1 MSTIPF
7 ITTHAMGR
15 FITRGAQLSPSP
27 IQRFLRARQ
36 VCPAISRRYTR
47 SETEQRVRYDE
58 ELIYIQDAASGAVL
72 HTCWHARNCRHAQ
85 DDSGEQA
92 AGSGGVA

>member
-1 MSTIPF
+1 MTTIPY

-27 IQRFLRARQ
+27 IQRFLRARE

-58 ELIYIQDAASGAVL
+58 ELIWIQDAASGAVL
-72 HTCWHARNCRHAQ
+72 TVMQRADNNFRWNAMIR
-85 DDSGEQA
+85 EQE
-92 AGSGGVA
+92 SLKV

>member
-1 MSTIPF
+1 MTTIPY

-47 SETEQRVRYDE
+47 SQTEQQVRYDE
-58 ELIYIQDAASGAVL
+58 DLIYIQDEASGAIV
-72 HTCWHARNCRHAQ
+72 TIMER
-85 DDSGEQA
+85 G
-92 AGSGGVA
+92 

>member
-1 MSTIPF
+1 MTTIPY

-47 SETEQRVRYDE
+47 SDTEQRVRYDE
-58 ELIYIQDAASGAVL
+58 ELIYIQDVASGAVVTIMERGNNFRWNAMIREMESL
-72 HTCWHARNCRHAQ
+72 RC
-85 DDSGEQA
+85 
-92 AGSGGVA
+92 

>member
-1 MSTIPF
+1 MTTIPF

-36 VCPAISRRYTR
+36 VCPAISRRYKC
-47 SETEQRVRYDE
+47 EQRVRYGD

-72 HTCWHARNCRHAQ
+72 TVMQRADNNFRWNAMIR
-85 DDSGEQA
+85 EQE
-92 AGSGGVA
+92 SLKC

>member
-1 MSTIPF
+1 MTTIPY

-27 IQRFLRARQ
+27 IQRFLRARE

-47 SETEQRVRYDE
+47 SQTEQRVRYDE
-58 ELIYIQDAASGAVL
+58 DLIYLQESLRV
-72 HTCWHARNCRHAQ
+72 
-85 DDSGEQA
+85 
-92 AGSGGVA
+92 

>member
-1 MSTIPF
+1 MTTIPY

-36 VCPAISRRYTR
+36 VCPAISHRRYTR

-58 ELIYIQDAASGAVL
+58 DLIYIQDAASGAVL
-72 HTCWHARNCRHAQ
+72 TIMERGNNYRWNAMIR
-85 DDSGEQA
+85 EQE
-92 AGSGGVA
+92 SLKC